1 MRTPINIS
9 EGAMKNAMRFTTAK
23 TKKEAVETAVEA
35 INRHQPVNEVVGSF
49 GTWDIASHDEI
60 AAGNRAD
67 GAAKS

>member
-23 TKKEAVETAVEA
+23 TKKEAVAA